1 MPAGALV
8 MVPLPAPVLLSVS
21 AKLWTAKVAVT
32 DCAALI
38 VTAQVP
44 VPVQP
49 PLQPVKVEPAAGVAV
64 RVTTVPVV
72 KEVEHVAPHV
82 MPAGALVMVPLP
94 APVLLSVSAKLW
106 TAKVAVTDDAALV
119 VTVPVPV
126 PVQPPPLQPVKLE
139 PAAGAAVSVTA
150 VPLANE
156 AEHVAPHVMPAG
168 ALVMVP
174 LPAPVLLSVS
184 AKLWTAKVAVTD
196 CAALIVT
203 AQVPVPVQPPLQPVE
218 IVPAAGVAA
227 RVTTVPVV
235 KEVEHVAPHVM
246 PAGALVM
253 VPLPAPVLLTVSAK
267 PCSAK
272 VAVTDC
278 AALIVT
284 VQVPVPVQPPPLQ
297 PVKLEPAAGAAVSV
311 TAVPLANEAEHVAP
325 HVMPAGALV
334 MVPLPAP
341 LLLTVSAM
349 PCSAKVAVTDCAAL
363 IVTAQVPVPVQ
374 PPPLQPVKVEPTAG
388 AAVRVT
394 AVPLTN
400 VEEHVVPH
408 VMPAGA
414 LVMVPLPA
422 PLLLTVSAKLW
433 TAKVAVTEVAA
444 LMVRAQVP
452 VPVQAPPLQ
461 PVKVEPAAGV
471 AVSVTAVP
479 LANVEEHVAPH
490 VIPAGAL
497 VMVPLPAPVLLT
509 VSEKF

>member
-1 MPAGALV
+1 
-8 MVPLPAPVLLSVS
+8 MV
-21 AKLWTAKVAVT
+21 T
-32 DCAALI
+32 
-38 VTAQVP
+38 
-44 VPVQP
+44 
-49 PLQPVKVEPAAGVAV
+49 LQ
-64 RVTTVPVV
+64 
-72 KEVEHVAPHV
+72 
-82 MPAGALVMVPLP
+82 
-94 APVLLSVSAKLW
+94 
-106 TAKVAVTDDAALV
+106 
-119 VTVPVPV
+119 VPV

-174 LPAPVLLSVS
+174 LPAPLLLTVS
-184 AKLWTAKVAVTD
+184 AMPCTAKVAVTD

-203 AQVPVPVQPPLQPVE
+203 LQVPVPVQAPLQPVKVE
-218 IVPAAGVAA
+218 PAAGVAV

-278 AALIVT
+278 AALVVT

-341 LLLTVSAM
+341 LLLTVSAKLWT
-349 PCSAKVAVTDCAAL
+349 AKVAVTDCAAL
-363 IVTAQVPVPVQ
+363 IVTVQVPVPVQ
-374 PPPLQPVKVEPTAG
+374 PPPLQPVKVEPAAG

-422 PLLLTVSAKLW
+422 PVLLTVSAKLCS
-433 TAKVAVTEVAA
+433 AQAAVPDCVALTVTV
-444 LMVRAQVP
+444 QVP
-452 VPVQAPPLQ
+452 VPV
-461 PVKVEPAAGV
+461 
-471 AVSVTAVP
+471 
-479 LANVEEHVAPH
+479 
-490 VIPAGAL
+490 
-497 VMVPLPAPVLLT
+497 
-509 VSEKF
+509 